1 MQLFKKLFS
10 ALNKESVKYMVAGG
24 IAVNLYGI
32 ERATGDIDLI
42 IGLDE
47 ENVAKFIRVTRKL
60 GLRPKIPVSLDDFGY
75 TEKRKEWIDHK
86 GMTVFTVYD
95 VENPFFLIDIFVESP
110 FDFDT
115 VFEKREKMEFEDTV
129 IPVVPIMDLIAM
141 KEKSARPQDKA
152 DIFYLKKI
160 MEEWSDD
167 R

>member
-1 MQLFKKLFS
+1 MQLFKRLFS
-10 ALNKESVKYMVAGG
+10 ALSNDSVKYMVAGG

-32 ERATGDIDLI
+32 ERATADVDLI
-42 IGLDE
+42 IDLDE
-47 ENVAKFIRVTRKL
+47 ENVSKFVRVAKKL
-60 GLRPKIPVSLDDFGY
+60 GLRPKIPVLLDDFAD

-86 GMTVFTVYD
+86 GMTVFTIYD
-95 VENPFFLIDIFVESP
+95 VENPFFLIDIFVETP
-110 FDFDT
+110 FGFDT

-129 IPVVPIMDLIAM
+129 ISVVPIMELIAM
-141 KEKSARPQDKA
+141 KERSVRPQDKA

>member
-10 ALNKESVKYMVAGG
+10 TLNNESVKYMVAGG

-32 ERATGDIDLI
+32 ERATADIDLI
-42 IGLDE
+42 IDLDE
-47 ENVAKFIRVTRKL
+47 ENILRFVRVAKKL
-60 GLRPKIPVSLDDFGY
+60 GLRPKIPVPLDDFADA
-75 TEKRKEWIDHK
+75 EKRKEWIDHK
-86 GMTVFTVYD
+86 GMKVFTVYD
-95 VENPFFLIDIFVESP
+95 AENPFFLIDIFVEKP

-129 IPVVPIMDLIAM
+129 IPVVPITELIAM

-152 DIFYLKKI
+152 DIFYLRKI

>member
-10 ALNKESVKYMVAGG
+10 ALNNESVKYMVAGG

-32 ERATGDIDLI
+32 ERATADIDLI
-42 IGLDE
+42 IDLDE
-47 ENVAKFIRVTRKL
+47 ENVSKFVRVAKKL
-60 GLRPKIPVSLDDFGY
+60 GLRPKIPVPLDDFSDA
-75 TEKRKEWIDHK
+75 EKRKEWLDHK
-86 GMTVFTVYD
+86 GMMVFTVYD
-95 VENPFFLIDIFVESP
+95 DENPFFLIDIFVETP

-129 IPVVPIMDLIAM
+129 ISVVPITELIAM
-141 KEKSARPQDKA
+141 KERSSRPQDKA

-160 MEEWSDD
+160 IEEWSND

>member
-10 ALNKESVKYMVAGG
+10 ALNNESVKYMVAGG

-32 ERATGDIDLI
+32 ERATADIDLI
-42 IGLDE
+42 MDLDE
-47 ENVAKFIRVTRKL
+47 SNVGKFIRVAKKL
-60 GLRPKIPVSLDDFGY
+60 SLRPKIPVSLDDFAVR
-75 TEKRKEWIDHK
+75 EKRKEWIDNK

-95 VENPFFLIDIFVESP
+95 VENPFFLIDIFVEIP
-110 FDFDT
+110 FDFET
-115 VFEKREKMEFEDTV
+115 VYAKRKKIEFEDTE
-129 IPVVPIMDLIAM
+129 IPVVPILDLIAM

-160 MEEWSDD
+160 LEEWSND

>member
-1 MQLFKKLFS
+1 MLLFKKLFS
-10 ALNKESVKYMVAGG
+10 ALNNESVKYMVAGG

-32 ERATGDIDLI
+32 ERATADIDLI
-42 IGLDE
+42 IDLDE
-47 ENVAKFIRVTRKL
+47 KNVSKFVRVAKKL
-60 GLRPKIPVSLDDFGY
+60 GLRPKIPVQLDDFAD
-75 TEKRKEWIDHK
+75 TEKRKEWIDQK

-95 VENPFFLIDIFVESP
+95 VENPFFLVDIFVASP

-129 IPVVPIMDLIAM
+129 ISVVPIMKLIAM
-141 KEKSARPQDKA
+141 KERSARPQDKA

>member
-10 ALNKESVKYMVAGG
+10 ALNNESVKYMVAGG

-32 ERATGDIDLI
+32 ERATADIDLI
-42 IGLDE
+42 IDLDE
-47 ENVAKFIRVTRKL
+47 GNLAKFIRVAKKL
-60 GLRPKIPVSLDDFGY
+60 SLRPKIPVPLVDFALR
-75 TEKRKEWIDHK
+75 EKRKEWIDHK

-95 VENPFFLIDIFVESP
+95 VENPFFLIDIFVETP

-115 VFEKREKMEFEDTV
+115 VYEKREKIEFEDTV
-129 IPVVPIMDLIAM
+129 IPVVPIVDLIAM

-160 MEEWSDD
+160 LEEWGDD

>member
-32 ERATGDIDLI
+32 ERATADIDLVI
-42 IGLDE
+42 EMDE
-47 ENVAKFIRVTRKL
+47 ENVAKFIRASRKL
-60 GLRPKIPVSLDDFGY
+60 NLKPKIPVSLDDFAHA
-75 TEKRKEWIDHK
+75 EKRKEWVAHK

-95 VENPFFLIDIFVESP
+95 VENPFFLIDIFIEAP
-110 FDFDT
+110 FDFEA
-115 VFEKREKMEFEDTV
+115 VFEKREKMKFEDTV
-129 IPVVPIMDLIAM
+129 IPVVPIRDLIAM

-160 MEEWSDD
+160 TDEWNDD

>member
-10 ALNKESVKYMVAGG
+10 ALNNESVKYMVAGG

-32 ERATGDIDLI
+32 ERATADIDLI

-47 ENVAKFIRVTRKL
+47 ENISKFVRVARNL
-60 GLRPKIPVSLDDFGY
+60 GLRPKIPVLLDDFAD

-95 VENPFFLIDIFVESP
+95 VENPFFLIDIFVETP
-110 FDFDT
+110 FDFET

-129 IPVVPIMDLIAM
+129 IPVVPITDLIAM
-141 KEKSARPQDKA
+141 KEKSARPQDQA
-152 DIFYLKKI
+152 DIFYLKNI

>member
-1 MQLFKKLFS
+1 MQLFRKLFS
-10 ALNKESVKYMVAGG
+10 ALNNESVKYMVAGG

-32 ERATGDIDLI
+32 ERATADIDFI
-42 IGLDE
+42 IDLDK
-47 ENVAKFIRVTRKL
+47 ENVSKFVRVAKKL
-60 GLRPKIPVSLDDFGY
+60 GLRPKIPVPLDDFAV
-75 TEKRKEWIDHK
+75 TEKRKEWIDQK

-95 VENPFFLIDIFVESP
+95 VENPFFLIDIFVETP

-129 IPVVPIMDLIAM
+129 ISVVPIMELIAM

-160 MEEWSDD
+160 IEEWSDD

>member
-10 ALNKESVKYMVAGG
+10 ALNNESVKYMVAGG

-32 ERATGDIDLI
+32 ERATADIDLI
-42 IGLDE
+42 IDLDE
-47 ENVAKFIRVTRKL
+47 ENVSKFIEVARKL
-60 GLRPKIPVSLDDFGY
+60 GLKPKIPVPLDDLAHR
-75 TEKRKEWIDHK
+75 EKRKEWIDHK

-95 VENPFFLIDIFVESP
+95 VENPFFLIDIFVETP

-115 VFEKREKMEFEDTV
+115 VFEKREKMKFEDTV
-129 IPVVPIMDLIAM
+129 ISVVPIMDLIAM